1 MGQRAKQVAE
11 ELRKIVSRILIE
23 DVTDPSLGF
32 VTVTRVEVTDDL
44 RFGRIFY
51 SVLGDETQK
60 VLTQHA
66 LGEELGRIKRLAIE
80 RINLKFAMDMR
91 FEFDPSIDASFRID
105 NILKKIKEEDG
116 RHPPVS

>member
-11 ELRKIVSRILIE
+11 ELRNIVSRILIE
-23 DVTDPSLGF
+23 DVSDPSLGF

-60 VLTQHA
+60 VLTEYA
-66 LGEELGRIKRLAIE
+66 LTENLGHIKRLAIQ
-80 RINLKFAMDMR
+80 RINLKFAMEMR
-91 FEFDPSIDASFRID
+91 FEFDPSINDSFRID
-105 NILKKIKEEDG
+105 DILKKIKEEG
-116 RHPPVS
+116 HSGQ